1 MALNQR
7 EATFQAITT
16 VLSNSGVSFT
26 SGEDVKAVL
35 TSEHKKKVRDILV
48 TGLKDGSI
56 TSTQEFMSKMST
68 DADLSK
74 YTSGLISNWVKK
86 DPRLNGNKKHQ
97 SGTAGSGSTRVG
109 NGDSQVKELKKLLKA
124 SAGTDSEQEVADA
137 LNARLN
143 ELKVNK
149 TSSAKKSIN
158 VESIPENLQHLV
170 K

>member
-26 SGEDVKAVL
+26 SGEDVKGVL

-74 YTSGLISNWVKK
+74 YTSGLISNWIKK
-86 DPRLNGNKKHQ
+86 DSRLNGNKKHQ
-97 SGTAGSGSTRVG
+97 SSGGSSNSNRVG

-124 SAGTDSEQEVADA
+124 TAGTDSEQEVAEA
-137 LNARLN
+137 LNARIN

-149 TSSAKKSIN
+149 TSSVKKSIN

>member
-16 VLSNSGVSFT
+16 VLSNSGVNFT
-26 SGEDVKAVL
+26 SGEDAKSVL

-48 TGLKDGSI
+48 SGLKDGSI

-74 YTSGLISNWVKK
+74 YTSGLISNWIKK
-86 DPRLNGNKKHQ
+86 DTRLNGNKKHQ
-97 SGTAGSGSTRVG
+97 SSGGNSSSNRVG
-109 NGDSQVKELKKLLKA
+109 NSDSQVKELKKLLKA
-124 SAGTDSEQEVADA
+124 TVGTDSEQEVAEA
-137 LNARLN
+137 LNARIN

-149 TSSAKKSIN
+149 TSRAKSSIS

>member
-16 VLSNSGVSFT
+16 VLSNSGVNFT
-26 SGEDVKAVL
+26 SGEDVKSVL
-35 TSEHKKKVRDILV
+35 TSEHKKKVREILV
-48 TGLKDGSI
+48 SGLKDGSI
-56 TSTQEFMSKMST
+56 TSTPEFMSKMST
-68 DADLSK
+68 DTDLSK
-74 YTSGLISNWVKK
+74 YTSGLISNWIKK

-97 SGTAGSGSTRVG
+97 SSGGNSSSNRVG
-109 NGDSQVKELKKLLKA
+109 NSDSQVKELKKLLKA
-124 SAGTDSEQEVADA
+124 TVGTDSEQEVAEA
-137 LNARLN
+137 LNARIN

-149 TSSAKKSIN
+149 TSRAKSSIS